1 MKKYLPIAFLL
12 IVLLLLVLRCNGKN
26 KDMLMSVFNMNA
38 KTEEEITDELI
49 IALFVDNIRND
60 ILNFYSEYYSG
71 EIEIYN
77 YEIVILETEKVENDL
92 ICITFG
98 VTPQIGAH
106 NPLGYDELAYAVDVV
121 GNKMPTQ
128 YQHIKSF
135 AVPEKYEQYIIK
147 PIE

>member
-1 MKKYLPIAFLL
+1 MKKYLPITGLL
-12 IVLLLLVLRCNGKN
+12 MVLLLLLLSIYGKN
-26 KDMLMSVFNMNA
+26 KDTLMAVFNVNA

-77 YEIVILETEKVENDL
+77 YEIVILETEKVENNL
-92 ICITFG
+92 IYITFG

-106 NPLGYDELAYAVDVV
+106 NPLGYDELVYAVDVV
-121 GNKMPTQ
+121 GNKMLTQ